1 MFIISILLLM
11 AVVSFTDPAAVLDA
25 ISKSDLNCLLVAFA
39 GANLALLIRVLK
51 WKVLLND
58 ISFMN
63 LMPVQIFGLSLSN
76 LTPGKAAEPIK
87 SFALKLWKNT
97 PVSSTLPTVIWERV
111 MDIIILIIFGC
122 VGVYLVVHQY
132 FFLGIVSIIIFT
144 AFIFSMIF
152 ILYNKPF
159 GFRVFNALKKLPVLN
174 KINEQFLKTFYES
187 RIPGRKL
194 MLCLIITLLAW
205 LLDGLTF
212 YLVLLSF
219 SVNLPVSAIFLM
231 SCVLSLSILIGLLST
246 LPGGIGGTEVVMVVL
261 LMSMGVEQVI
271 AVSTVILGR
280 FITLGYSMILG
291 YASFLYLSKKI
302 DIKNIMEKIW
312 I

>member
-1 MFIISILLLM
+1 
-11 AVVSFTDPAAVLDA
+11 
-25 ISKSDLNCLLVAFA
+25 
-39 GANLALLIRVLK
+39 
-51 WKVLLND
+51 
-58 ISFMN
+58 
-63 LMPVQIFGLSLSN
+63 
-76 LTPGKAAEPIK
+76 
-87 SFALKLWKNT
+87 
-97 PVSSTLPTVIWERV
+97 
-111 MDIIILIIFGC
+111 
-122 VGVYLVVHQY
+122 
-132 FFLGIVSIIIFT
+132 
-144 AFIFSMIF
+144 
-152 ILYNKPF
+152 
-159 GFRVFNALKKLPVLN
+159 
-174 KINEQFLKTFYES
+174 
-187 RIPGRKL
+187 